1 MNKVLFLLLTLTYL
15 TAVQAITCTD
25 GYLPS
30 IKSVRPSF
38 IYPVA
43 QSTYPTPHVRH
54 VISATSEP
62 KTENVAQPRTKL
74 TTAVPP
80 TAPMAVPQWPLLE

>member
-1 MNKVLFLLLTLTYL
+1 MGTF
-15 TAVQAITCTD
+15 
-25 GYLPS
+25 PS

-80 TAPMAVPQWPLLE
+80 TAPMALASSAVMVSTGVILIATETKSMDV